1 MVSKVLSN
9 DSGRFLDLQ
18 EFFVLKLW
26 FLSQTVKIKIFWPP
40 NVITDFHEK
49 NKINKSYINKIMLP
63 QNRTLKSSFFFLQ
76 KKVRIRSYNSKS
88 ITKLFFYYFTLLWDL
103 SSVTC
108 LLKDRFLSE
117 DINTSNY
124 FSKQLLKDRVK
135 KFGNFNSHAYGWSP
149 RRP

>member
-1 MVSKVLSN
+1 MWNYIYVQNSFLIILNYFTTSHHVILVMVSKVLSN

-63 QNRTLKSSFFFLQ
+63 QNRT
-76 KKVRIRSYNSKS
+76 
-88 ITKLFFYYFTLLWDL
+88 
-103 SSVTC
+103 
-108 LLKDRFLSE
+108 
-117 DINTSNY
+117 
-124 FSKQLLKDRVK
+124 
-135 KFGNFNSHAYGWSP
+135 
-149 RRP
+149 